1 MRKKLK
7 PEQDLE
13 YIQSDLIETVCYN
26 YKNGVSVRAL
36 AKQMELSPMKTR
48 KILITGGVY
57 STDLSTEIGELYQDG
72 KTVGEIAELL
82 DTTPA
87 NVNSYLPYERI
98 IYNMEDRSVE
108 ADRQARYRERLRSG
122 MEKKEPEKRVIER
135 VRDKTMIIV
144 IGQKLRKILPK
155 EIFDDTSD
163 PLARDKPYTWGGY
176 ENGEFVIH
184 EAPDPDKMIWCAE
197 LTSNGRGKGKK
208 SGIVLMS
215 ANCGFAVICPVPSF
229 TPSDSDHPTQ
239 AEISDYREI
248 SEKTM
253 LDAIRDGFL
262 TFAIPEDKVLDYTD
276 TVRRIELVKGRRST
290 PGVRLEQL
298 IEQEL
303 KWDKEVDPV
312 EKFNVRGNWT
322 DRKFG
327 NGDYRFPPM
336 LIQHQTPGV
345 LYREKPQVQQFDWG
359 IFPEI
364 CDVVPQ
370 SHSRIQPVDTV
381 KPMLCTKRLQRG
393 LSEIA
398 QQR

>member
-13 YIQSDLIETVCYN
+13 SVQSDLIETVCYN

-48 KILITGGVY
+48 KILITGGCY

-72 KTVGEIAELL
+72 KTVTEIAELL
-82 DTTPA
+82 NTTPA

-98 IYNMEDRSVE
+98 IYNMEERSVE

-122 MEKKEPEKRVIER
+122 AQQSQVPKETIKIER

-144 IGQKLRKILPK
+144 IGQKLRKVLPK
-155 EIFDDTSD
+155 EIYDDASD
-163 PLARDKPYTWGGY
+163 PLARDKSYTWEGY

-208 SGIVLMS
+208 CGIVLMS
-215 ANCGFAVICPVPSF
+215 ANCGFAVICPVPIF
-229 TPSDSDHPTQ
+229 NPSNPDHPTQ
-239 AEISDYREI
+239 VEIGEYREAL
-248 SEKTM
+248 EKM
-253 LDAIRDGFL
+253 MMGAIRSGMLAFSL
-262 TFAIPEDKVLDYTD
+262 PEDKVLDYTE

-303 KWDKEVDPV
+303 KWDKDVDPV
-312 EKFNVRGNWT
+312 ERFNVRGNWT
-322 DRKFG
+322 DRKFE
-327 NGDYRFPPM
+327 NGDYRRVDEAVMRM
-336 LIQHQTPGV
+336 LKMNEEEQRLWLDRFLAP
-345 LYREKPQVQQFDWG
+345 LREEMSGK
-359 IFPEI
+359 
-364 CDVVPQ
+364 
-370 SHSRIQPVDTV
+370 
-381 KPMLCTKRLQRG
+381 
-393 LSEIA
+393 
-398 QQR
+398 

>member
-13 YIQSDLIETVCYN
+13 SIQSNLIKTVCYN
-26 YKNGVSVRAL
+26 YKKGVSVRAL

-48 KILITGGVY
+48 KILITGGCY
-57 STDLSTEIGELYQDG
+57 FTDLSTEIGELYKDG
-72 KTVGEIAELL
+72 KTVAEIAELL

-98 IYNMEDRSVE
+98 IYNMEERSVE

-135 VRDKTMIIV
+135 VRNKTMII
-144 IGQKLRKILPK
+144 ITGQKLRKILPK
-155 EIFDDTSD
+155 EIYDESSD
-163 PLARDKPYTWGGY
+163 PLARDKSYVWGGC

-184 EAPDPDKMIWCAE
+184 EASDPDQMIWCAE

-215 ANCGFAVICPVPSF
+215 ANCGFAVICPLPSF
-229 TPSDSDHPTQ
+229 TPSDHPTEI
-239 AEISDYREI
+239 AEYRRVLE
-248 SEKTM
+248 ETM
-253 LDAIRDGFL
+253 LDAIRSGMIA
-262 TFAIPEDKVLDYTD
+262 FALPEDKVLDYTE

-290 PGVRLEQL
+290 PGIRLEQL

-303 KWDKEVDPV
+303 KWDKDVDPV
-312 EKFNVRGNWT
+312 ERFNVRGNWT

-327 NGDYRFPPM
+327 NGDYRRVDEAVFNMLGMNEEEQRSWLNRFIAPM
-336 LIQHQTPGV
+336 
-345 LYREKPQVQQFDWG
+345 REGMSV
-359 IFPEI
+359 
-364 CDVVPQ
+364 
-370 SHSRIQPVDTV
+370 
-381 KPMLCTKRLQRG
+381 
-393 LSEIA
+393 
-398 QQR
+398 